1 MILLGGH
8 LTITVKIIDLSVV
21 KRAFIV
27 ATRPQCS
34 LQGFLW
40 QLILLY
46 TNEFVLLN
54 GFMMLMV
61 LFYTHGFVYCQVLH
75 ETEAALSHT
84 LDEAQVRLFNAANS
98 RKNSTLSNGNHGSR
112 KSSNSTSSKRTENNK
127 PSEGSEHALDKSQN
141 SVHEERNRLQRSVD
155 SISIAT
161 SGSCPRQ
168 PPKPTPR
175 QSSRDKPAPSLN
187 QSEKLASSHNNQS
200 VDNSNE
206 QYYSETF
213 EKTQSDISEDIVEDI
228 EEDDEDLEVPNNSP
242 YKGNVSDDDSF

>member
-1 MILLGGH
+1 MLL
-8 LTITVKIIDLSVV
+8 V
-21 KRAFIV
+21 
-27 ATRPQCS
+27 
-34 LQGFLW
+34 
-40 QLILLY
+40 
-46 TNEFVLLN
+46 
-54 GFMMLMV
+54 V
-61 LFYTHGFVYCQVLH
+61 LFYTHGFIYCQVLH

-84 LDEAQVRLFNAANS
+84 RDEAEVRLFNAAYS

-112 KSSNSTSSKRTENNK
+112 ISSNSTSSKRTENNNK
-127 PSEGSEHALDKSQN
+127 PLDHSEHALDKSQN
-141 SVHEERNRLQRSVD
+141 SVHDERNPFQRSGD
-155 SISIAT
+155 SISIGT
-161 SGSCPRQ
+161 SGSGPRQ

-175 QSSRDKPAPSLN
+175 QSSRDKPASALN

-206 QYYSETF
+206 QRYSETF